1 MSRLGTPLDAARAGL
16 AVFRLLWSS
25 RQSGAYHGV
34 RVQPGE
40 VERLRRIGAD
50 LADAVE
56 AAERGE
62 EGALD
67 RVSSALEAAC
77 TEVARYDSVTGLLAE
92 ARRRVCERPL
102 NRRGL

>member
-16 AVFRLLWSS
+16 AVFQLLWSS

-34 RVQPGE
+34 RVQPGD
-40 VERLRRIGAD
+40 VERLRRIGSE
-50 LADAVE
+50 LAAAVE

-67 RVSSALEAAC
+67 RVAGALEAAC
-77 TEVARYDSVTGLLAE
+77 TEVARYDSVTGLLSE
-92 ARRRVCERPL
+92 ARRRVRGVPL

>member
-34 RVQPGE
+34 RVRRDE
-40 VERLRRIGAD
+40 VERLQRVGAE
-50 LADAVE
+50 LAAAVE
-56 AAERGE
+56 AAERDE
-62 EGALD
+62 VGALARGD
-67 RVSSALEAAC
+67 SALEAAC
-77 TEVARYDSVTGLLAE
+77 TEVARYDSVAGLLAE
-92 ARRRVCERPL
+92 ARRRVRGGAL